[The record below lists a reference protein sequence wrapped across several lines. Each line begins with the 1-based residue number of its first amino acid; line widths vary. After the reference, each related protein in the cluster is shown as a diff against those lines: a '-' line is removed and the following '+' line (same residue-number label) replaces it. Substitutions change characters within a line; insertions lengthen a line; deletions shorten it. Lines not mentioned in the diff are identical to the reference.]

1 MSDTPTININDTE
14 YPIESLPIKT
24 QQDIQRVIALKERAA
39 LLTQEFN
46 ETTLVLQAYE
56 SAIVEAVEPKTEE
69 AEAG

>member
-56 SAIVEAVEPKTEE
+56 SAIVEAVEPKEE
-69 AEAG
+69 VAEAS

>member
-1 MSDTPTININDTE
+1 MSDALTININDTE

-39 LLTQEFN
+39 GLSREFN

-56 SAIVEAVEPKTEE
+56 SAILEAVEPKEEE
-69 AEAG
+69 AEAS

>member
-24 QQDIQRVIALKERAA
+24 QQDIKRVISLKERAA

-56 SAIVEAVEPKTEE
+56 SAIVEAVEPKEE
-69 AEAG
+69 VAEAS

>member
-24 QQDIQRVIALKERAA
+24 QQDIKRVIALKERAA

-56 SAIVEAVEPKTEE
+56 SAIVEAVEPKEE
-69 AEAG
+69 VAEAS